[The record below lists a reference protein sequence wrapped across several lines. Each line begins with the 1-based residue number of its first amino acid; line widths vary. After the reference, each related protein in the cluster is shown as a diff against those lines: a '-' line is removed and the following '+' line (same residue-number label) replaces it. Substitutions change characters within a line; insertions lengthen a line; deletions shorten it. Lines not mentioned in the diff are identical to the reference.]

1 MIKKSTRIHIQSLVE
16 SHTCGKCLI
25 VEYNMAK
32 ISVLEE
38 AIRKLQYNTMVLKE
52 KRTKCSS
59 KKEVENI
66 DKQIAQNDSMIL
78 DYKFRIKYN
87 LG

>member
-1 MIKKSTRIHIQSLVE
+1 
-16 SHTCGKCLI
+16 
-25 VEYNMAK
+25 MAK
-32 ISVLEE
+32 ESVLKE
-38 AIRKLQYNTMVLKE
+38 AINKLQYNTMVLKE

-59 KKEVENI
+59 KKEVNEI

-78 DYKFRIKYN
+78 DYEYRIKNN